1 MDLSII
7 IVTYNVKYFL
17 EQCLC
22 SLNKAIEPL
31 KAEIIL
37 IDNNSSDKTIE
48 FVQCYFPAIKIVPN
62 CENIGFAKANNRA
75 IAHASG
81 RNILFL
87 NPDTI
92 ISEDTLINCVS
103 FMDQLPLAGAI
114 GIRMIDGRGQFLKE
128 SKRGFPTLWASLC
141 KMSGLTRVFPSS
153 SIFARYYMGHLPENQ
168 NQEVDSL
175 SGAFMMVKKQVLDT
189 TGGFDEMF
197 FMYAEDIDLSFRIKK
212 AGFQNYYFSTST
224 ILHFKGESTTKD
236 ARYIKLFYKAMIQF
250 VEKHYSPLQALPI
263 KILLNMI
270 INIRSLFS
278 RITPSNIKTRGT
290 NFEPENKFQ
299 SIGDKNSI
307 EEISLAVSLR
317 QEAKNIIFCPGKQY
331 SYKEMI
337 EEMQH
342 KHENKRFYF
351 HGYKTQSIIGSNS
364 KKEQG
369 AFWQITSIQH
379 PSTNQL
385 G

>member
-37 IDNNSSDKTIE
+37 IDNSSSDETIE
-48 FVQCYFPAIKIVPN
+48 FVQCYFPGIKIVPN
-62 CENIGFAKANNRA
+62 SENIGFAKANNRA

-92 ISEDTLINCVS
+92 ISEDSLFNCVS

-114 GIRMIDGRGQFLKE
+114 GIRMIDGGGQFLKE
-128 SKRGFPTLWASLC
+128 SKRGFPTLWASFC
-141 KMSGLTRVFPSS
+141 KLSGLTRVFPSS

-175 SGAFMMVKKQVLDT
+175 SGAFMMVKKQVLDI

-212 AGFQNYYFSTST
+212 AGFQNYYFSTSA

-236 ARYIKLFYKAMIQF
+236 NRYIKLFYKAMIQF
-250 VEKHYSPLQALPI
+250 VEKHYSPLQAFPI
-263 KILLNMI
+263 KILLNVI
-270 INIRSLFS
+270 INIRSLFN
-278 RITPSNIKTRGT
+278 RITPSKTKFRLT

-307 EEISLAVSLR
+307 GEISRAVSLQ
-317 QEAKNIIFCPGKQY
+317 QEAENIVFCPGKQY

-342 KHENKRFYF
+342 QHKNKRFYI
-351 HGYKTQSIIGSNS
+351 HGYNTQSIIGSNS
-364 KKEQG
+364 KEEQG
-369 AFWQITSIQH
+369 ASWQITSIQY
-379 PSTNQL
+379 PSNNQL
-385 G
+385 D